1 MFLSVIWIYLSCV
14 VVLNLLIALMA
25 DSYSRIFE
33 KAELFARIDR
43 ARWVPKFQKLNF
55 CHLHIVNY
63 SRPVNFRGVLCSVNK
78 VDLIFVFI
86 SDLNQIFTTVFI
98 KKSSLFK

>member
-33 KAELFARIDR
+33 KAELYARIDR
-43 ARWVPKFQKLNF
+43 AR
-55 CHLHIVNY
+55 
-63 SRPVNFRGVLCSVNK
+63 
-78 VDLIFVFI
+78 FI
-86 SDLNQIFTTVFI
+86 IEFERTLPQAVMEG
-98 KKSSLFK
+98 LVHRV

>member
-33 KAELFARIDR
+33 KAELYARIDR
-43 ARWVPKFQKLNF
+43 ARFIIEFERTLPKDVMEGSVYKQGRNF
-55 CHLHIVNY
+55 SADRV
-63 SRPVNFRGVLCSVNK
+63 S
-78 VDLIFVFI
+78 
-86 SDLNQIFTTVFI
+86 
-98 KKSSLFK
+98 